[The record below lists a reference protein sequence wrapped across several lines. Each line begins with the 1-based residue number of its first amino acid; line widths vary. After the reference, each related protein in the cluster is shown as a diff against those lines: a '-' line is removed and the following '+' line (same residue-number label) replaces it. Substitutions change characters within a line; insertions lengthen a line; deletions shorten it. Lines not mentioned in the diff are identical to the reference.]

1 MVAIIAGIDY
11 SMTRPA
17 ICVHSG
23 AEWSLKNCT
32 FHYIV
37 HKDKHLVVTDQVK
50 GSLHKEWKQ
59 PEQRFDN
66 LSSWSIDIL
75 SSASVND
82 VCLEGYAFGAR
93 GLVFQIG
100 ENTGALKQKMFEKN
114 IPFIVSPP
122 TVIKK
127 FATGKGNSNK
137 EKMWD
142 SFIEE
147 TGFNLFNILGQEEK
161 KNWSPVSDMV
171 DAYFLAKYLFE
182 EKYIEQVDLP
192 I

>member
-1 MVAIIAGIDY
+1 MIVAGIDY
-11 SMTRPA
+11 SMTSPA
-17 ICVHSG
+17 ICCHVG
-23 AEWSLKNCT
+23 ETWDVANCT

-37 HKDKHLVVTDQVK
+37 QRDKHLVITDQLK
-50 GSLHKEWKQ
+50 GSLYKEWSL
-59 PEQRFDN
+59 PEQRFYN
-66 LSSWSIDIL
+66 LASWSIDIL
-75 SSASVND
+75 LEYKVEAAS
-82 VCLEGYAFGAR
+82 LEGYAYGAGSK

-100 ENTGALKQKMFEKN
+100 ENTGALKQEMWQNN
-114 IPFIVSPP
+114 IPFTISPP

-161 KNWSPVSDMV
+161 KRWNPVSDMV
-171 DAYFLAKYLFE
+171 DSYYLAKYIFE
-182 EKYIEQVDLP
+182 TENNI
-192 I
+192 